1 MNIVTGHKGFVGS
14 HLFSKLENAYGVGM
28 TDCHTFLN
36 GFDKWQ
42 DVECVYH
49 LGAISDTTCTDV
61 ERIYNYNVAY
71 TIQLFEKCIEHKIP
85 VKYASSA
92 SVYGNQIRKINPL
105 NQYAL
110 SKVIVD
116 YWVEENKD
124 RFVSIQGFRFFNV
137 YGDGEDHKGSQASP
151 VTQFR
156 KQAATGVIKVFEG
169 SENYVRDFVCVE
181 DVCDV
186 IIHNHQVSGIYDLGT
201 SKPIS
206 FLEVAKLIQ
215 KKYGGEIQTIPF
227 PKHLVNR
234 YQHYTCA
241 EQCFDFK
248 FKTLDDWLNSFG

>member
-1 MNIVTGHKGFVGS
+1 MNILTGYTGFIGS
-14 HLFSKLENAYGVGM
+14 HLFSKLKDPYGVKM
-28 TDCHTFLN
+28 QDCHAFLN
-36 GFDKWQ
+36 EFDKWK

-61 ERIYNYNVAY
+61 EKIHKYNVSF
-71 TIQLFEKCIEHKIP
+71 TIQLLEKCIEHKIP

-124 RFVSIQGFRFFNV
+124 RFSFIQGFRFFNV
-137 YGDGEDHKGSQASP
+137 YGNNEEHKGSQASP

-156 KQAATGVIKVFEG
+156 LQAQTGTIKVFE
-169 SENYVRDFVCVE
+169 SSDNYVRDFICVE

-186 IIHNHQVSGIYDLGT
+186 MIHNNHVSGIYDLGT
-201 SKPIS
+201 SNPIS

-215 KKYGGEIQTIPF
+215 KKYGGEIKEIPF
-227 PKHLVNR
+227 PKHLANR

-241 EQCFDFK
+241 EQNFDFK
-248 FKTLDDWLNSFG
+248 FKTVEEWLQSFG